1 MHTYNTTMSS
11 SQTHSMSY
19 NCECGKHFTGEY
31 KKCKMLI
38 KLHHKLCKFKMHPE
52 EAPVIINTCLSHPKS
67 ADGIQKTFSLTSL
80 GGNFLPR

>member
-1 MHTYNTTMSS
+1 MSS
-11 SQTHSMSY
+11 SQTTSINY

-38 KLHHKLCKFKMHPE
+38 KLHHKLCKFKMQLE
-52 EAPVIINTCLSHPKS
+52 EEPIIIHTCLSHPKS
-67 ADGIQKTFSLTSL
+67 ADGLQKTFHLASI